1 MYVRGEM
8 RVLSGGFVHRGIMRE
23 GIQGDGWMR
32 TRQHAGAAN
41 LIRDGNGHDDHL
53 LP

>member
-1 MYVRGEM
+1 VVLFIGALCGREFKETAGRG
-8 RVLSGGFVHRGIMRE
+8 
-23 GIQGDGWMR
+23 
-32 TRQHAGAAN
+32 TRQHAGAGI